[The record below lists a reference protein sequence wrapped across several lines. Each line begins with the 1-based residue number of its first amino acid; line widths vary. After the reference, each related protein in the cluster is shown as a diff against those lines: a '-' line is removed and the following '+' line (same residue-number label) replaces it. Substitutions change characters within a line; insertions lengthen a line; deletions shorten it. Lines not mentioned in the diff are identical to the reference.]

1 MATSGGGSRKL
12 LWLLVV
18 LVVLS
23 LSAAAI
29 AFFMLFTQQG
39 GMEQAR
45 AEEPA
50 TIEQQAP
57 IFVEIDPFT
66 VNLAEDDYGTR
77 LLYAGI
83 SLKVSDT
90 RSRELLETHMPQVR
104 SRLLTLLS
112 GKQAQDLTSASGK
125 KRLTDQIIA
134 ALETPMAETQPDLAI
149 EDVLFTEFIVQ

>member
-23 LSAAAI
+23 LSATATAL
-29 AFFMLFTQQG
+29 FMLFTQQG

-50 TIEQQAP
+50 AIEYQEP

-66 VNLAEDDYGTR
+66 VNLAEDNYGAR

-83 SLKVSDT
+83 SLKVTDT

-112 GKQAQDLTSASGK
+112 GQQAEDLTSANGK

-134 ALETPMAETQPDLAI
+134 ALEAPMSETQPDLAI